1 MAVTLDE
8 PIYNV
13 TLPGSPDVKGTIT
26 FQQMG
31 PKKRAT
37 IEVSGIMANGA
48 PVALEYSEVNSDGN
62 IGFTGAYSFANFDV
76 LAQEIIYN
84 VSNNITGIGGGG
96 VLEKTLQNLESEVIP
111 NNGEEEVP
119 VYIVRSSI
127 PNGGPRGQITFEFR
141 ESEGQREIGAIGEI
155 FRDTYNTEEF
165 SLPNLGE
172 SSVNYDYKNLADNI
186 INNWNSQIPEL
197 SGGLDEFGVLS
208 IVETQTQPPQ
218 NFYNYTIIGKVI
230 DGGSLEPLENVI
242 ITDDVKSVGLIGSNT
257 YSEPTGEFI
266 LMGEYQKEKTF
277 SLSFSL
283 EGYTTKDNYSPF
295 QNIDGD
301 ILSLKKDIG
310 IIELNTSIVSKKSTI
325 AEAPLEDIQIKT
337 IQLSEKLKDPQ
348 GFFIDAFLQKLVKQ
362 LKTQMLP
369 FVLQQLVAF
378 GITNAAEAIKKSP
391 NELNIVCPANLE
403 ALNIAIEQKNK
414 LTKQLNNLFN
424 ALNTIKDGVSFANQ
438 IITVSEVVFQTL
450 SALILAF
457 PNIPFA
463 PDPTKF
469 FTSKLP
475 PLQNQS
481 VQEVITRVIAALKI
495 LTASTELILNILI
508 QLLQKLLSY
517 LALLDGAIQKC
528 ALDGA
533 LSQESLDIDLLATT
547 QEQANQGS
555 SIITNVNGF
564 EMAVMSVDGTT
575 QDQLKRRKAVARNQA
590 GVIMLQGEPSFSSN
604 DQILID
610 ELVFYIQQN
619 NLKAD

>member
-62 IGFTGAYSFANFDV
+62 IGFTGAYSFANFDI

-481 VQEVITRVIAALKI
+481 VQEVITRVIGALKI

>member
-1 MAVTLDE
+1 MTN
-8 PIYNV
+8 PI
-13 TLPGSPDVKGTIT
+13 T
-26 FQQMG
+26 
-31 PKKRAT
+31 
-37 IEVSGIMANGA
+37 
-48 PVALEYSEVNSDGN
+48 YSEIKALLTRQDNYDASNDYFIDGQTFFPAGDPRQIPIDLKIYEYLKEKN
-62 IGFTGAYSFANFDV
+62 DPRFRDTFYVDDESTSTSP
-76 LAQEIIYN
+76 EI
-84 VSNNITGIGGGG
+84 
-96 VLEKTLQNLESEVIP
+96 IP

-119 VYIVRSSI
+119 IYIVRSSI

-457 PNIPFA
+457 PNIPFS

-481 VQEVITRVIAALKI
+481 VQEVITRVIGALKI

-590 GVIMLQGEPSFSSN
+590 GVIMLQGEPSFSAN

>member
-481 VQEVITRVIAALKI
+481 VQEVITRVIGALKI

>member
-1 MAVTLDE
+1 MTN
-8 PIYNV
+8 PI
-13 TLPGSPDVKGTIT
+13 T
-26 FQQMG
+26 
-31 PKKRAT
+31 
-37 IEVSGIMANGA
+37 
-48 PVALEYSEVNSDGN
+48 YSEIKALLTRQDNYDASNDYFIDGQTFFPAGDPRQIPIDLKIYEYLKEKN
-62 IGFTGAYSFANFDV
+62 DPRFRDTFYVDDESTSTSP
-76 LAQEIIYN
+76 EI
-84 VSNNITGIGGGG
+84 
-96 VLEKTLQNLESEVIP
+96 IP

-119 VYIVRSSI
+119 IYIVRSSI

-457 PNIPFA
+457 PNIPFS

-481 VQEVITRVIAALKI
+481 VQEVITRVIGALKI

-590 GVIMLQGEPSFSSN
+590 GVIMLQGEPSFSAN

-610 ELVFYIQQN
+610 ELVFYIQTN
-619 NLKAD
+619 DLKAD